1 MGNRSPAFLLDSE
14 PLALL
19 VPQAFLGCGARRV
32 PLPECG
38 AGHKHFTGRRPQLRA
53 QEDISAGACWTQQ
66 PPASTCWP
74 HSCVALLLYTQGMA
88 VGGAGCASTAHPLCL
103 QLLNARLGAP
113 GPGTSCLG
121 SRSSQHCKRVTAWPA
136 ELPACTGF
144 MLTGQHPTPLLRPEY
159 ARWAPALPAHACPGS
174 CQRMCTVPPSA
185 TGGSHLSSG
194 PSGPLPHS
202 LWRALLALPHRGT
215 PGLLLPSFSLG
226 FSSLG
231 ANIHLNSKDNL
242 GTVPFPSL
250 HPVPQGQLSALN
262 KH

>member
-159 ARWAPALPAHACPGS
+159 ARWAPALPAQVPVRGCARYLRLQLEAVICLPAPLGPCPTACGEPCWPSRTGAPQASCSRASPLGS
-174 CQRMCTVPPSA
+174 AAWGQTYTSTPRTTWVRC
-185 TGGSHLSSG
+185 LS
-194 PSGPLPHS
+194 LPYTLS
-202 LWRALLALPHRGT
+202 PRG
-215 PGLLLPSFSLG
+215 
-226 FSSLG
+226 
-231 ANIHLNSKDNL
+231 NSQ
-242 GTVPFPSL
+242 
-250 HPVPQGQLSALN
+250 H
-262 KH
+262 